1 MFYNLAMAKILIAD
15 DEEKIREMIGKYA
28 KHEGL
33 EVALAKDGLEA
44 LELFKKEDYDVVILD
59 VMMPNMDGFETLKKM
74 KEVKDVHCIFLTALG
89 EESDRLYG
97 FDSGGEDY
105 VTKPFSPKELMFRI
119 KVILR
124 RYSKDSDVISVD
136 GLVMDLNAHSVT
148 IDGKRIELPNKE
160 YELLLLLLKNKEQ
173 PLIERFQSKII

>member
-74 KEVKDVHCIFLTALG
+74 KEVKDVHCNF
-89 EESDRLYG
+89 
-97 FDSGGEDY
+97 FNC
-105 VTKPFSPKELMFRI
+105 FR
-119 KVILR
+119 
-124 RYSKDSDVISVD
+124 
-136 GLVMDLNAHSVT
+136 
-148 IDGKRIELPNKE
+148 
-160 YELLLLLLKNKEQ
+160 
-173 PLIERFQSKII
+173 